1 MEPSRGRITFLRSCQ
16 LEDVFVVV
24 SYLIT
29 ALAGYNIHIWKAFS
43 PRIFET
49 LFCFPLASNTA
60 VVIAS
65 VILSLSAIS
74 AWFSLILWELFEIWT
89 WCEACYSWWAAFH
102 MNIHCEG
109 PVSSLLESV
118 LFVYLF
124 LIISFPAFLFLV
136 LSFVRCLVWVFFP
149 IHFFSY
155 YPFSL
160 FVLSFSPPL
169 TYLLNF
175 LFLKISNSQQLSC
188 HFSFYS
194 FLSSL
199 FHGYNIFSYIS

>member
-49 LFCFPLASNTA
+49 LFCFPLASSTA

-74 AWFSLILWELFEIWT
+74 TWFSLILWELFEIWT

-118 LFVYLF
+118 LFVPKSEIFYFVWKNLLTDF
-124 LIISFPAFLFLV
+124 QTSCFFHVTGMSSNITSLERPL
-136 LSFVRCLVWVFFP
+136 LSAQSTVT
-149 IHFFSY
+149 
-155 YPFSL
+155 
-160 FVLSFSPPL
+160 SPVAIL
-169 TYLLNF
+169 CH
-175 LFLKISNSQQLSC
+175 SSSC
-188 HFSFYS
+188 
-194 FLSSL
+194 
-199 FHGYNIFSYIS
+199 

>member
-49 LFCFPLASNTA
+49 LFCFPLASSTA

-74 AWFSLILWELFEIWT
+74 TWFSLILWELFEIWT

-149 IHFFSY
+149 IHFF
-155 YPFSL
+155 FL
-160 FVLSFSPPL
+160 LSFQSFCSEFFSTFNIL
-169 TYLLNF
+169 TEFFVFENF
-175 LFLKISNSQQLSC
+175 
-188 HFSFYS
+188 
-194 FLSSL
+194 
-199 FHGYNIFSYIS
+199 